1 MTGALAK
8 VLKHSVLVLRRPS
21 EAMWELK
28 YDGRWIAVPILLA
41 LAVIV
46 RLITIEVTAYEFTT
60 IEPADTNLILE
71 LAKVIVPWVTW
82 VVAGYGIASIFYG
95 EGTFK
100 NVAVASAFA
109 LVPYILLEAEYSWLF
124 SHVLS
129 LDEKV
134 IYYFG
139 QTLITL
145 WMLLLF
151 FMQLKM
157 IHDFSLGKSILVGA
171 VSLGGMIVLWVLIAL
186 TYLLT
191 LQMIQF
197 FVEVGYEFVTRGP

>member
-1 MTGALAK
+1 VAAALAK
-8 VLKHSVLVLRRPS
+8 ILKHSVLVLRRPS

-28 YDGRWIAVPILLA
+28 YDGQWVAVPILLA

-46 RLITIEVTAYEFTT
+46 RLVTIQVTAYEFTT
-60 IEPADTNLILE
+60 VDPETTNLILE
-71 LAKVIVPWVTW
+71 LAKVVVPWATW
-82 VVAGYGIASIFYG
+82 VVAGYGVASIFYG

-100 NVAVASAFA
+100 NVAVASAYA
-109 LVPYILLEAEYSWLF
+109 LLPYILLNAEYSALF

-139 QTLITL
+139 ESVITL
-145 WMLLLF
+145 WMLLIF
-151 FMQLKM
+151 FMQLKVL
-157 IHDFSLGKSILVGA
+157 HDFSLGKSILVAA
-171 VSLGGMIVLWVLIAL
+171 VSVLGMIVLWVLVAL

>member
-28 YDGRWIAVPILLA
+28 YDGRWIAVPILLT

-60 IEPADTNLILE
+60 LEPADTNLILE

-134 IYYFG
+134 IYYAG

-151 FMQLKM
+151 FMQLKV
-157 IHDFSLGKSILVGA
+157 IHDFSLGKSFLVGFI
-171 VSLGGMIVLWVLIAL
+171 SLGGMIVLWVLIAL

-197 FVEVGYEFVTRGP
+197 FVEIGYEFVTRGP

>member
-1 MTGALAK
+1 VTGALAK
-8 VLKHSVLVLRRPS
+8 VLKHSALVLRRPS

>member
-1 MTGALAK
+1 VTGALAK

-82 VVAGYGIASIFYG
+82 VIAGYGVASIFYG

-139 QTLITL
+139 QTVITV

-151 FMQLKM
+151 FMQLKV
-157 IHDFSLGKSILVGA
+157 IHDFSLGKSILVGF

>member
-28 YDGRWIAVPILLA
+28 YDGRWIAVPILLT

-60 IEPADTNLILE
+60 LEPADTNLILE

-134 IYYFG
+134 IYYAG

-151 FMQLKM
+151 FMQLKV
-157 IHDFSLGKSILVGA
+157 IHDFPLGKSFLVGFI
-171 VSLGGMIVLWVLIAL
+171 SLGGMIVLWVLIAL

>member
-1 MTGALAK
+1 
-8 VLKHSVLVLRRPS
+8 
-21 EAMWELK
+21 MWELK
-28 YDGRWIAVPILLA
+28 YDGQWIAVPILLA

-82 VVAGYGIASIFYG
+82 VIAGYGVASIFYG

-109 LVPYILLEAEYSWLF
+109 LVPYILLEAEYTWLF

-139 QTLITL
+139 QTLITF

-151 FMQLKM
+151 FMQLKV
-157 IHDFSLGKSILVGA
+157 IHDFPLGKSFLVGA
-171 VSLGGMIVLWVLIAL
+171 VSLLGMIVLWVLIAL

>member
-1 MTGALAK
+1 
-8 VLKHSVLVLRRPS
+8 VLVLRRPS

-28 YDGRWIAVPILLA
+28 YDGQWIAVPILLV
-41 LAVIV
+41 LAVCI
-46 RLITIEVTAYEFTT
+46 RLITIEVTSYEFTT

-71 LAKVIVPWVTW
+71 MAKVLVPWVTW
-82 VVAGYGIASIFYG
+82 VVAGYGVASIFYG

-100 NVAVASAFA
+100 NVAVASAYA
-109 LVPYILLEAEYSWLF
+109 LVPYILFEAEYTALF

-139 QTLITL
+139 QTLITV

-151 FMQLKM
+151 FMQLKV
-157 IHDFSLGKSILVGA
+157 IHDFSLGKSVLVGL
-171 VSLGGMIVLWVLIAL
+171 VSILGMIVLWVLIAL

-191 LQMIQF
+191 LQLIQF

>member
-1 MTGALAK
+1 
-8 VLKHSVLVLRRPS
+8 
-21 EAMWELK
+21 MWELK
-28 YDGRWIAVPILLA
+28 YDGQWIAVPILLT

-46 RLITIEVTAYEFTT
+46 RLVTIEVTAYEFTT

-71 LAKVIVPWVTW
+71 LAKVVVPWVTW
-82 VVAGYGIASIFYG
+82 VIAGYGVASIFYG

-109 LVPYILLEAEYSWLF
+109 MVPYILLEAEYTWLF
-124 SHVLS
+124 SHILS

-134 IYYFG
+134 IYYAG
-139 QTLITL
+139 QSLITF

-151 FMQLKM
+151 FMQLKV
-157 IHDFSLGKSILVGA
+157 IHDFSLAKSVVVGA
-171 VSLGGMIVLWVLIAL
+171 VSLLGMIVLWVLIAL

-197 FVEVGYEFVTRGP
+197 FVEIGYEFVTRGP